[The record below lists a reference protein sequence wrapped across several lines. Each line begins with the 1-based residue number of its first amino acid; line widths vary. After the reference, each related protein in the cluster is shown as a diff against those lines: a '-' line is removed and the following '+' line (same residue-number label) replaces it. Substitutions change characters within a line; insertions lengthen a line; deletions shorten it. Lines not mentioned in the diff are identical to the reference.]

1 MCNREFSTTCM
12 SKVCNCITFWITCM
26 WARVM
31 LLPVLHVPLPVF
43 PFTIIIFIGYLR
55 YVTSK
60 LCCNSFQ
67 STCKNKENKDGEQ
80 NIPMVENN
88 QVIDVEQTQPKV
100 ENNQV
105 IDVKL
110 NQTTN
115 ENIPP
120 IDAEQTQHKDI
131 ERRT

>member
-1 MCNREFSTTCM
+1 
-12 SKVCNCITFWITCM
+12 M

-105 IDVKL
+105 IDVKQTQPKVENNQVIDVKL